1 MKMQIGKA
9 LKTLRFAKGL
19 TQEEVA
25 EAFCVSAQAV
35 SRWENDTAYP
45 DITLLPGLAMFYET
59 TVDQLMGMDGIRR
72 EETLRAIHGEILRL
86 VANGQ
91 IREAVALNKE
101 ALKTYPNNSG
111 LLLSLGE
118 TLTHQ
123 DDEASVGEAI
133 TVIERGLQNSES
145 SMKAKGTAAANLLF
159 LYLKAGRIEQ
169 AKTLVR
175 SLPHVWESR
184 EVLLPEVCDGEAY
197 AAELKQL
204 ILKLLVF
211 LCGKIDS
218 MPSRRY
224 GKIPTYFQLGVN
236 WKPKQDAESMLEQ
249 IGAFLRA

>member
-1 MKMQIGKA
+1 MQIGKNLKA
-9 LKTLRFAKGL
+9 LRCAKGL
-19 TQEEVA
+19 TQEEAA
-25 EAFCVSAQAV
+25 EVFGVSPQAV

-59 TVDQLMGMDGIRR
+59 TVDEIVGMDGIRR
-72 EETLRAIHGEILRL
+72 EETLRGIHGEILRL

-118 TLTHQ
+118 TLAHQ

-133 TVIERGLQNSES
+133 SVIERGLQNSES

-169 AKTLVR
+169 AKALVK

-197 AAELKQL
+197 AAELKRL

-211 LCGKIDS
+211 LCGKIDGL
-218 MPSRRY
+218 PSRSY
-224 GKIPTYFQLGVN
+224 GKIPIYFQLGVD
-236 WKPKQDAESMLEQ
+236 WEPKQDADRMLAQ
-249 IGAFLRA
+249 IGEFLRA